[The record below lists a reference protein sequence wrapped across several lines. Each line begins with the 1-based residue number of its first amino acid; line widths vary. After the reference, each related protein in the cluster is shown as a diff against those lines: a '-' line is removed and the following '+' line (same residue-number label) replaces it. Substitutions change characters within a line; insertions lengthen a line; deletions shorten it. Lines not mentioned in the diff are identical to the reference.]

1 MRAVPVRAEAEPLA
15 PTAAPAQPPA
25 APEPQGRAEPAP
37 ARTEPAPARPEPPPP
52 YPQPWLAPP
61 VEKSHYPLFR
71 RKPDPDLLR
80 IPPGATPADAAW
92 YPLREELS
100 EVEGFLHALDTSYLY
115 LALLVLN
122 ARRAVYHAVGIYFH
136 QGNADQCVEADV
148 LVLERPYARADESEN
163 VIRAWRASGFLL
175 VIEVRSP
182 SNSRAELDQKKEW
195 YAGELGIPE
204 YLEIDPYRKVVE
216 LYRLVQGQY
225 QRVPP
230 DAAGRHWS
238 QAVGGG
244 FQMDGTGFV
253 WLLEPDGSRVH
264 LLHEEHAQR
273 VAAQEE
279 AARERQRAQRER
291 RLALAAQR
299 EAEAAQR
306 EAEAARQEAEAARQ
320 ETEAAQQETEAAQR
334 EAEAERQEAEAERQE
349 AEAAQ
354 RETEAARQE
363 AEAAQREAEAERQRA
378 VAAEHRAETAEGRIA
393 ALEAQVA
400 ALLAAR
406 EGTGA

>member
-25 APEPQGRAEPAP
+25 APEPQGRTEPVP
-37 ARTEPAPARPEPPPP
+37 ARTEPAPTRPEPAPP

-182 SNSRAELDQKKEW
+182 SNTRAELDQKKEW

-225 QRVPP
+225 QQVPP

-291 RLALAAQR
+291 RLALAA
-299 EAEAAQR
+299 
-306 EAEAARQEAEAARQ
+306 RQA
-320 ETEAAQQETEAAQR
+320 
-334 EAEAERQEAEAERQE
+334 AEAERWRATVAQELAEQEQQRATATRQQAEQ
-349 AEAAQ
+349 
-354 RETEAARQE
+354 
-363 AEAAQREAEAERQRA
+363 ERQRA
-378 VAAEHRAETAEGRIA
+378 EAAEGRVA

-400 ALLAAR
+400 ALLR
-406 EGTGA
+406 ERGGA